1 MRANEMIRNS
11 KNCVID
17 IVNFSRKVLLVGG
30 VEVLVC
36 DRRLQLLLTRP
47 LKLIVLNLRNPNL
60 MPVQMNFTWQGA

>member
-36 DRRLQLLLTRP
+36 DRRLQLQLTRP